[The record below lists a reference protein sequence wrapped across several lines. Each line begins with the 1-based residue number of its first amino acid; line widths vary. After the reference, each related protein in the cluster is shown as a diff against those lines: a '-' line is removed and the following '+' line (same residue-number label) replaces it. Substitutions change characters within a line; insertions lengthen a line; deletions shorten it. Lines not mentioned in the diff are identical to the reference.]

1 MFILPT
7 LSKVCAAG
15 GKYDRV
21 SVAAAKIVH
30 EAAQTLTCDGN
41 LVMCNCQRR
50 SNTEGIIAKEEVIK
64 EQSVCRSLPDKFRY
78 YLFLFRHHSQEQP
91 LPPYLPDRQLRKLFP
106 ELSLLCGSF
115 CGKVFPN
122 NDLQ

>member
-30 EAAQTLTCDGN
+30 EASKTLTCDGN

-50 SNTEGIIAKEEVIK
+50 SDTEGIIAEKEVIK
-64 EQSVCRSLPDKFRY
+64 QQSVRRSLPDKFRY
-78 YLFLFRHHSQEQP
+78 DLFLFRHHSQKEP
-91 LPPYLPDRQLRKLFP
+91 LPPYLPDRQLSKFFP
-106 ELSLLCGSF
+106 ELSLLCGGF
-115 CGKVFPN
+115 CGKVFPQ